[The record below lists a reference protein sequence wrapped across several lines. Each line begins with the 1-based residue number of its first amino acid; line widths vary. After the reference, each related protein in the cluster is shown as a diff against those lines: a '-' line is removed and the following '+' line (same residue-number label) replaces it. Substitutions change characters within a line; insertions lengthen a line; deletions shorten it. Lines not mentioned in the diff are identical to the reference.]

1 MDVGLCHY
9 GQMSPEPR
17 VSTERFDRLT
27 LAHDASHYLL
37 IPEAV
42 AAPASIAEL
51 SALIHRAKRN
61 GHGLTFRAGGT
72 SLSGQAVSDG
82 LLADTR
88 RHFGQITVLDD
99 GARVRVQPG
108 AVVRQV
114 NARLAPHRTKLG
126 PDPASDGAC
135 TLGGVLANNSSGMLC
150 GTDFNSYRTLERM
163 TVLLASGTV
172 IDTGASDA
180 EERLRALE
188 PELYAGL
195 LRLRDRVRG
204 NPESMRIIAHQFSM
218 KNTMGYGL
226 NSFTDYD
233 SATEILAH
241 LMIGSEGTLGFI
253 ADATLRT
260 VPVYPQVS
268 TGLLVFDSLS
278 AAMTALPALVDSGLA
293 TVELMDAQS
302 LRVARELRNSP
313 AMIRNLDVRNHAA
326 LLVEQH
332 APTIDELT
340 DRLRTTE
347 AVTAALPLVAPA
359 EMTSDAATRASL
371 WTVRKGLY
379 AAVAEARPQGTTAM
393 LEDVVVPV
401 PSLLA
406 ACESLTELFD
416 RYAYPAAVIFGHAKD
431 GNVHFLLNEE
441 FGADV
446 QRYTDFTEDMVQLI
460 LGLGGSL
467 KAEHGTGRIMAPFVR
482 RQYGDELT
490 EVMIEVKR
498 LFDPDGVLNPGV
510 LLNEDSDS
518 HISNLKTTAPVEE
531 EVDRCVEC
539 GFCEPVCPSRTLT
552 LTPRQRIV
560 ARRELAAARAR
571 GDDELAAEIS
581 ERYEYAGNDT
591 CAADGMCSTACPVS
605 IDTGDLARRLRGER
619 HHAVEGGA
627 WRAAA
632 SAWAPFTGACSLA
645 LTAAA
650 AAPGAATAASELGRR
665 VLGTERV
672 PRYDAGLPAGGPP
685 RQGWRAPNAE
695 VVWFD
700 ACIQTVFGPE
710 QDQQPLARAVEEL
723 FRRAGVVVRTPSG
736 LQGLCCGTPWSS
748 KGMQAG
754 HRAMAERT
762 MAALID
768 ASDQGRLPIV
778 CDAASCTEGLL
789 KSAHTATG
797 GAGDSQ
803 PELRILDLVS
813 YARSELLPRLRITKK
828 VSSVVLHPTC
838 SSRQLGLDED
848 LRAIAEAVAEEVVVP
863 TAWGCCGFAGDR
875 GLLHPELTAAATAPE
890 AAEVTAREFTAY
902 ASLNRTCEIGMTRA
916 TGKPYQHILQLLAEA
931 TR

>member
-1 MDVGLCHY
+1 M
-9 GQMSPEPR
+9 
-17 VSTERFDRLT
+17 STEPLVRTDRFDRLT

-42 AAPASIAEL
+42 ATPRNVDEL
-51 SALIHRAKRN
+51 SALIRRARRD
-61 GHGLTFRAGGT
+61 GTGLTFRSGGT
-72 SLSGQAVSDG
+72 SLSGQAVTSG

-88 RHFGQITVLDD
+88 RHFGAIEVLDD

-114 NARLAPHRTKLG
+114 NARLAPHHTKLG

-150 GTDFNSYRTLERM
+150 GTEYNSYQTLESL
-163 TVLLASGTV
+163 VLVLPSGTV
-172 IDTGASDA
+172 IDTGTADA
-180 EERLRALE
+180 DEKLRLTE
-188 PELYAGL
+188 PDLYAGL
-195 LRLRDRVRG
+195 VTLRDRIRG
-204 NPESMRIIAHQFSM
+204 NPDSVATIRRQFSM

-226 NSFTDYD
+226 NSFLDHD

-253 ADATLRT
+253 AEATLRT
-260 VPVYPQVS
+260 VPVHPHVG

-278 AAMTALPALVDSGLA
+278 AAMAALPDLVDTGLA
-293 TVELMDAQS
+293 TVELLDAQS
-302 LRVARELRNSP
+302 LRVAQALRNSP
-313 AMIRNLDVRNHAA
+313 EAIRRLEVQRHAA
-326 LLVEQH
+326 LLVEHH
-332 APTIDELT
+332 APSSDELT
-340 DRLRTTE
+340 ERLRTTE
-347 AVTAALPLVAPA
+347 RVTAELPLFGPA
-359 EMTSDAATRASL
+359 AMSTEASTRGSL

-401 PSLLA
+401 GALLE

-416 RYAYPAAVIFGHAKD
+416 RYAYPESVIFGHAKD

-441 FGADV
+441 FGSDV

-490 EVMIEVKR
+490 EVMIAVKR
-498 LFDPDGVLNPGV
+498 LCDPDGVLNPGV
-510 LLNEDSDS
+510 LLNDDESA
-518 HISNLKTTAPVEE
+518 HISNLKTTLPVED

-560 ARRELAAARAR
+560 ARRELAAARQR
-571 GDDELAAEIS
+571 GDSELVNEIT
-581 ERYEYAGNDT
+581 ERYEYAGNQT
-591 CAADGMCSTACPVS
+591 CAADGMCSTACPVG
-605 IDTGDLARRLRGER
+605 IDTGDLARRLRGTQTGTAEQG
-619 HHAVEGGA
+619 V
-627 WRAAA
+627 WDAAA
-632 SAWAPFTGACSLA
+632 RAWGPFTAAGSLA

-650 AAPGAATAASELGRR
+650 AVPGATAASELGRAL
-665 VLGTERV
+665 LGTEVV
-672 PRYDAGLPAGGPP
+672 PRYDHGLPAGGPP
-685 RQGWRAPNAE
+685 RQGWRSEQAE

-700 ACIQTVFGPE
+700 ACIQTMFGPE
-710 QDQQPLARAVEEL
+710 PGQQPLARAVEEL
-723 FRRAGVVVRTPSG
+723 FRRAGVVVRTPAG

-748 KGMQAG
+748 KGKHTG
-754 HRAMAERT
+754 HATMAERT
-762 MAALID
+762 VPALVE
-768 ASDQGRLPIV
+768 ASEQGRLPIV

-789 KSAHTATG
+789 KSAK
-797 GAGDSQ
+797 DSQ
-803 PELRILDLVS
+803 PTLQILDLVA
-813 YARSELLPRLRITKK
+813 YARAELLPRLTVRRK
-828 VSSVVLHPTC
+828 VESVVLHPTC
-838 SSRQLGLDED
+838 SSRQLGLDAD
-848 LRAIAEAVAEEVVVP
+848 LQAIAGAVAEEVVVP
-863 TAWGCCGFAGDR
+863 TSWGCCGFAGDR
-875 GLLHPELTAAATAPE
+875 GLLHPELTAAATEAE
-890 AAEVTAREFTAY
+890 AAEVAQREFSAY

-916 TGKPYQHILQLLAEA
+916 TGRPYQHILQLLAEC